1 MNDYFIAL
9 FSPRAKLGVA
19 NNHDD
24 LRLLQRLAPLLTFLE
39 AKSDCPC
46 LRNPGARRSL
56 TGGHGSLFTFAL
68 IIKVSG
74 HGWMVIAQAF
84 LSTVNFSSLACIARH
99 GGLATIYDGS

>member
-1 MNDYFIAL
+1 MTTTTNAC
-9 FSPRAKLGVA
+9 
-19 NNHDD
+19 
-24 LRLLQRLAPLLTFLE
+24 RLLQRLLAPLLTFLE
-39 AKSDCPC
+39 AKSDCQC